1 MKAYFLVF
9 TFFLLTAGSIFS
21 QKILVLD
28 LAGMKSKRIKYPSGT
43 YISVKVIND
52 KVTYKGYLDVVTD
65 TSFFINGNLVMLDS
79 VRAII
84 KYNRAPKAISQQ
96 AFLVAGAT
104 AIIVGINN
112 GVNKGS
118 VFPGDNSYIIPL
130 SFAGIGAILMP
141 FWKKT
146 YRIDNEK
153 RLLKILDLTPMAPI
167 NESP

>member
-9 TFFLLTAGSIFS
+9 TFLLLTAGSLFS

-28 LAGMKSKRIKYPSGT
+28 LAGMKSKRIRYNSGA
-43 YISVKVIND
+43 YIAIKVLND
-52 KVTYKGYLDVVTD
+52 KTVYKGYLDVVSD
-65 TSFFINGNLVMLDS
+65 TSFFLSGNLVMLDS
-79 VRAII
+79 VRAIV
-84 KYNRAPKAISQQ
+84 KYNRAPKAISTQ

-112 GVNKGS
+112 GFNKGS
-118 VFPGDNSYIIPL
+118 VFPGDDSYIIPL

-146 YRIDNEK
+146 YRIDNNK
-153 RLLKILDLTPMAPI
+153 RLLKILDLSPVPV

>member
-1 MKAYFLVF
+1 MKAHFLLF
-9 TFFLLTAGSIFS
+9 TFFLLTAGSLFS
-21 QKILVLD
+21 QKVLVLD
-28 LAGMKSKRIKYPSGT
+28 LAGMKSKRIKYNSGA
-43 YISVKVIND
+43 YIAIKVLND
-52 KVTYKGYLDVVTD
+52 KTTYKGYLDVVTD
-65 TSFFINGNLVMLDS
+65 TSFYLSGNLVMLDS
-79 VRAII
+79 VRAIV
-84 KYNRAPKAISQQ
+84 KYNRAPKAISTQ

-112 GVNKGS
+112 GFNKGS

-146 YRIDNEK
+146 YRIDNNK

-167 NESP
+167 DASP